1 MRTLA
6 AALLV
11 VLACAAVAADD
22 QPDPVPFR
30 MRTWFFEDVR
40 DLLIP
45 GDSVYAIASRGA
57 TADPVFSQE
66 KFETA
71 LEELA
76 AVDFAGIH
84 KTIVLS
90 TYEDLQLVIADLLED
105 ITAIAYNT
113 ERGMTPMDELTHL
126 DEWVPKFAELCHEHG
141 REMTWGP
148 THHMLTRNPD
158 LFQLAAHCDGMG
170 LQHQRPLQNDG
181 LEAFAALTRERAE
194 LIHGINAA
202 CAVTVQVVLERTPA
216 EEAIP
221 ALASVADCVDV
232 LGAWTM
238 RDRAGLRELLEGLRP
253 FRQDR
258 LP

>member
-76 AVDFAGIH
+76 AVD
-84 KTIVLS
+84 
-90 TYEDLQLVIADLLED
+90 ED